1 MIKKWNIF
9 YQKKTP
15 VFSRKIPATFPFLI
29 FLAISNPSFLVLK
42 RPTSLFSTQ
51 RRKVRPSL
59 YIGWTHGALAA
70 WGMKT
75 SPRIKYL
82 EQGGN
87 QRISLGM
94 RKSVESVESR
104 NGVET
109 IEVDESWGRPG
120 RIESFGTH
128 REYPI
133 LTASSVRP
141 LPRNISPVLHPQFP
155 GHVWANG
162 S

>member
-9 YQKKTP
+9 YQKKRQYSAVRYPRHSPFWSFWPFQIP
-15 VFSRKIPATFPFLI
+15 VFLFWNDQPASFQRNDEKFDHLCTSAELMELWRREEWRPLH
-29 FLAISNPSFLVLK
+29 ASSTWNKVEISAS
-42 RPTSLFSTQ
+42 
-51 RRKVRPSL
+51 
-59 YIGWTHGALAA
+59 H
-70 WGMKT
+70 WGV
-75 SPRIKYL
+75 
-82 EQGGN
+82 E
-87 QRISLGM
+87 
-94 RKSVESVESR
+94 SVESVESR

-120 RIESFGTH
+120 RICFGTH